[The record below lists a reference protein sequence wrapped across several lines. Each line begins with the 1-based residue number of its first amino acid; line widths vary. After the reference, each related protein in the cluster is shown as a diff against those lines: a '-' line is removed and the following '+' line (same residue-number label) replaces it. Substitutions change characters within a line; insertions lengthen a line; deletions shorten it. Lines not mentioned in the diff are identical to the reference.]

1 MNFDKLNNFQI
12 FEDLTESDINKF
24 IKVIE
29 KIKFDVGEKLIIEG
43 DKGDC
48 IYLLLD
54 GEVEVNQAL
63 TLSMNKG
70 EFDKREKAIINL
82 KSDTFPQFGEMS
94 MFNDG
99 DLRTANVR
107 SLKKCTVAR
116 LNKTDLFNIC
126 EKNSDIGYK
135 IMRNLGRIVSAN
147 LAKSNQNVLKLTT
160 AFSLMLDR

>member
-1 MNFDKLNNFQI
+1 
-12 FEDLTESDINKF
+12 
-24 IKVIE
+24 
-29 KIKFDVGEKLIIEG
+29 
-43 DKGDC
+43 
-48 IYLLLD
+48 
-54 GEVEVNQAL
+54 
-63 TLSMNKG
+63 
-70 EFDKREKAIINL
+70 
-82 KSDTFPQFGEMS
+82 MS

-135 IMRNLGRIVSAN
+135 VMRNLGRIVSAN

>member
-1 MNFDKLNNFQI
+1 MLYFAYGSNLNHFQMKNRCK
-12 FEDLTESDINKF
+12 DSKF

-29 KIKFDVGEKLIIEG
+29 KIKFDVGEKLITEG

-126 EKNSDIGYK
+126 MNF
-135 IMRNLGRIVSAN
+135 L
-147 LAKSNQNVLKLTT
+147 
-160 AFSLMLDR
+160 

>member
-1 MNFDKLNNFQI
+1 MNFDQLTNFQI
-12 FEDLTESDINKF
+12 FENLSQDDIEQFINVMKKTKF
-24 IKVIE
+24 NA
-29 KIKFDVGEKLIIEG
+29 GEKLITEG

-48 IYLLLD
+48 IFLLLD

-70 EFDKREKAIINL
+70 ESDQREKAIINL
-82 KSDTFPQFGEMS
+82 KSEAYPQFGEMS

-107 SLKKCTVAR
+107 SVNDCSVAR
-116 LNKTDLFNIC
+116 LEKSDLFHIC
-126 EKNSDIGYK
+126 EKNPEIGYK
-135 IMRNLGRIVSAN
+135 VMRNLGRIISAN
-147 LAKSNQNVLKLTT
+147 LAKANQNVLKLTT